1 MLNNDFQTKSFW
13 LTTRKYSPNGPLN
26 QNLDVDV
33 AIVGGGFSGLS
44 TAYHLKKADPNIRV
58 ALFESEALGYG
69 ASGRNG
75 GFSMSKI
82 GMMHSITQMR
92 FGRAKTIEA
101 HEYAEKAVQYHKQLI
116 TELGID
122 CEYEYPGLLWTA
134 CNEKQANRLEREAD
148 LVINKLGLKG
158 IEFIDAPE
166 LKSRVN
172 SPLYVG
178 GAWWE
183 PASGMLNPAKMVWG
197 WKEIIESLGVQV
209 FEQCPVTDFTKTGNR
224 FRLDVLGAGKP
235 HTVTADKVV
244 LSVNAWSHSL
254 PKIKHKQAPLFTY
267 IILTEPL
274 SDRQLESIGWEG
286 RETIEDFRDL
296 VHYYR
301 LTSDNRILYGGRD
314 VGASWGK
321 RMHYDSNEK
330 MFTALK
336 NDLFL
341 QFPGLKGVN
350 ITHKWGGPVSVCM
363 DFFPAL
369 GYAGDKNLIFS
380 LGWAGHGVSLTQLN
394 GQTLADLA
402 LERDTDL
409 TRVFFVNRK
418 TIPLPPEPLRRAAF
432 QAVASFMRWEDRRMD
447 VF

>member
-1 MLNNDFQTKSFW
+1 
-13 LTTRKYSPNGPLN
+13 
-26 QNLDVDV
+26 
-33 AIVGGGFSGLS
+33 
-44 TAYHLKKADPNIRV
+44 
-58 ALFESEALGYG
+58 
-69 ASGRNG
+69 
-75 GFSMSKI
+75 
-82 GMMHSITQMR
+82 
-92 FGRAKTIEA
+92 
-101 HEYAEKAVQYHKQLI
+101 
-116 TELGID
+116 
-122 CEYEYPGLLWTA
+122 
-134 CNEKQANRLEREAD
+134 
-148 LVINKLGLKG
+148 
-158 IEFIDAPE
+158 
-166 LKSRVN
+166 
-172 SPLYVG
+172 
-178 GAWWE
+178 
-183 PASGMLNPAKMVWG
+183 
-197 WKEIIESLGVQV
+197 
-209 FEQCPVTDFTKTGNR
+209 
-224 FRLDVLGAGKP
+224 LGAGKP

-254 PKIKHKQAPLFTY
+254 PKIKHKQAPLFSY

-301 LTSDNRILYGGRD
+301 LTSENRILYGGRD

-330 MFTALK
+330 IFTALK

-341 QFPGLKGVN
+341 QFPSLKGVN

-432 QAVASFMRWEDRRMD
+432 QAVAGFMRWEDRRMD